1 MIRAIKPN
9 TTEPAI
15 VPEKL
20 LRKEAAL
27 ETTECSITAFD
38 IGGMLLG
45 VGGGST
51 QAFCAVDRV
60 TLGGAIAGIR
70 SLFFTAV
77 SYFVAVIVVVV

>member
-1 MIRAIKPN
+1 MF
-9 TTEPAI
+9 
-15 VPEKL
+15 PEKL

-27 ETTECSITAFD
+27 ETTECSITTFD

-45 VGGGST
+45 VGGGIT
-51 QAFCAVDRV
+51 QAFCAVNRV
-60 TLGGAIAGIR
+60 TLGGAIIIAGKR

>member
-9 TTEPAI
+9 TTKPAI

-27 ETTECSITAFD
+27 GTTDCSITAFD

-45 VGGGST
+45 VGGGIA
-51 QAFCAVDRV
+51 QAFCAVDGV
-60 TLGGAIAGIR
+60 TLDGTIAGIR
-70 SLFFTAV
+70 RLFFTAV
-77 SYFVAVIVVVV
+77 SLLKVLIAL